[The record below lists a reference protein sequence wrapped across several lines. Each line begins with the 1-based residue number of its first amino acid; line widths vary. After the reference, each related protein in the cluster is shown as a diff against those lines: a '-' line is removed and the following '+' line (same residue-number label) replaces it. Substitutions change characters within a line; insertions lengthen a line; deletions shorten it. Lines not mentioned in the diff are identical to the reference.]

1 MNVNGI
7 LRRVDELGRVVI
19 PVEIRRILNIKDCEN
34 LEFVINND
42 KIELKKKSCF
52 DYNRD
57 YFKDISDKLSQI
69 IIEKYFISDRERI
82 IFSNNNELLNKKL
95 DSNICN
101 YVNNYEDTNIENT
114 KLTFD
119 DINILS
125 TWYIFPYMLEN
136 DIAGYIVLYD
146 VCDINKYKKL
156 IKFITLCIHD
166 KLSL

>member
-1 MNVNGI
+1 
-7 LRRVDELGRVVI
+7 
-19 PVEIRRILNIKDCEN
+19 
-34 LEFVINND
+34 
-42 KIELKKKSCF
+42 
-52 DYNRD
+52 
-57 YFKDISDKLSQI
+57 
-69 IIEKYFISDRERI
+69 I
-82 IFSNNNELLNKKL
+82 IFSNNKELLNKKL

-146 VCDINKYKKL
+146 VSDINKYKKL